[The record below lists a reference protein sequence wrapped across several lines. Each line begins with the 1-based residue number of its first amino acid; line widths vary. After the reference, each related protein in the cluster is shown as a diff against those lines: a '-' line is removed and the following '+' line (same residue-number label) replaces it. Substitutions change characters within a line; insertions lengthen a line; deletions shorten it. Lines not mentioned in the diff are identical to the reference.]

1 MKISK
6 IVNSLNSTALAI
18 RPERLETIHRLIEAK
33 QQGTFE
39 GSGDQRPGLSYMDIK
54 DGIAIIHIHGTV
66 GRRQSVLQ
74 YLFGG
79 VSTETLLADI
89 KQAVSDPQVK
99 GILLHIDSP
108 GGMVDGSK
116 ELADVIYSA
125 RSKKPIYAF
134 AEGEMASAAYWLGSA
149 AHKIFSEKTALI
161 GSIGIVATHYDL
173 SGYDE
178 KLGVKRTYIYNG
190 KFKRIANDAEP
201 LSQEGRDYLQGIVDD
216 YYKIF
221 VEDVARNR
229 SQLSQAGIRGMESK
243 IFIADKAF
251 SQGLIDGIGDY
262 SYAYDRLSNEINAK
276 TRSSTMAKSA
286 KLITHL
292 SPMGDIS
299 ANEIQRPIVAKGPLA
314 GLEGEALY
322 RAEYEQDPELA
333 KTYGSIESYIAY
345 RRADSEGR
353 IRRLKK
359 SKEAKSKA
367 SIDAFDKSAHE
378 TAGIVGTSED
388 LYRAEY
394 KQNPNLEKTYG
405 SVEAYVAYK
414 IADAEGRVK
423 IAKKKIII

>member
-322 RAEYEQDPELA
+322 RANMSRIQSSQKPTGLSRATLPTGGQIPRD
-333 KTYGSIESYIAY
+333 GSGGLRKV
-345 RRADSEGR
+345 RRQNQKHQLMLL
-353 IRRLKK
+353 INQHKK
-359 SKEAKSKA
+359 QQ
-367 SIDAFDKSAHE
+367 
-378 TAGIVGTSED
+378 G
-388 LYRAEY
+388 
-394 KQNPNLEKTYG
+394 
-405 SVEAYVAYK
+405 
-414 IADAEGRVK
+414 
-423 IAKKKIII
+423 